1 MKPTSHTVTGELL
14 DRAVLV
20 SLITQKQKK
29 NEDLAEQSLQELVQ
43 LAETAGV
50 EVLETM
56 TQNKESADSKW
67 FIGKGKVEEL
77 RLRLEALDANTAIF
91 DQELSGAQVRNLEA
105 SLDVKIIDRTQL
117 ILDIFAQR
125 AKTREGIIQVELAQL
140 SYLLP
145 RLSGQGKNLSRLGGG
160 IGTRGPGESK
170 LETDRRHIRG
180 RIDELKAQLH
190 EVVKHRTLHR
200 ERRKKAGVY
209 QVALVGYT
217 NAGKSTLLKQLTD
230 ADVFIEN
237 QLFATL
243 DPTSRSM
250 ELPSGK
256 EIVITDTV
264 GFIQNLPHDL
274 VASFRATLEEANE
287 ADLILHVVDSSSEMR
302 EEQMRVVAQVL
313 QELGAHK
320 QEQLTVFN
328 KIDLCSQQEL
338 ELLSTEGAFLKISA
352 YSEEDLGRLRDAI
365 QDKLMGETK
374 RFRIPAEKGDLISLV
389 YRIGDVLDNE
399 MDGEEMLFQVLVN
412 KDDYEKSGYLL
423 AAYDQDAALQEQ
435 SGEEGENQ

>member
-1 MKPTSHTVTGELL
+1 MKLNTHNVDGDIQ
-14 DRAVLV
+14 DRAILV
-20 SLITQKQKK
+20 SLITQQQKK
-29 NEDLAEQSLQELVQ
+29 REDLAEYSLQELVK

-77 RLRLEALDANTAIF
+77 KARLDELNANTAIF

-180 RIDELKAQLH
+180 RIDELKAHLE
-190 EVVKHRTLHR
+190 EVVRHRTLHR
-200 ERRKKAGVY
+200 ERRKKTGVY

-217 NAGKSTLLKQLTD
+217 NAGKSTLLKQLTNS
-230 ADVFIEN
+230 DVFIEN

-243 DPTSRSM
+243 DPTSRTM

-287 ADLILHVVDSSSEMR
+287 ADLILHVVDSSTDMR
-302 EEQMRVVAQVL
+302 NEQMRVVAKVL
-313 QELGAHK
+313 EELGAHH

-328 KIDLCSQQEL
+328 KIDLCFPQEV
-338 ELLSTEGAFLKISA
+338 EMLSTEGDFLKISA
-352 YSEEDLGRLRDAI
+352 YTEDDLERLRHAI
-365 QDKLMGETK
+365 QNKLMGETK
-374 RFRIPAEKGDLISLV
+374 RFRIPAEKGDMISLV
-389 YRIGDVLDNE
+389 YRIGDVLAQDV
-399 MDGEEMLFQVLVN
+399 DGGDMLFEVRVN
-412 KDDYEKSGYLL
+412 KDDYVKTGYLL
-423 AAYDQDAALQEQ
+423 AAFDEDPAVQDSNEEQEE
-435 SGEEGENQ
+435 SY